1 MEKKHNLKFAF
12 SQISREWWCM
22 VYSGGG
28 GGRTHGRVT
37 NFVEREKR
45 NFVDKKKIDRFRVW
59 VHLGIVAWCF

>member
-12 SQISREWWCM
+12 SQISCEWWCM

-37 NFVEREKR
+37 NFVEKKR
-45 NFVDKKKIDRFRVW
+45 LIGFVYGYIWELWLGGFKNFDEMV
-59 VHLGIVAWCF
+59 